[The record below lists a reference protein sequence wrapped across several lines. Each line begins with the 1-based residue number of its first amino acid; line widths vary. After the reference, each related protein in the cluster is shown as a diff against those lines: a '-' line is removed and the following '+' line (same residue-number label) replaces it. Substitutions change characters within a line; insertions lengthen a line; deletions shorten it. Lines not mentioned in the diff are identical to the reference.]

1 MMDSNKWTDSLP
13 KIYQKRDFTKDKL
26 DPEIWINTL
35 PKTKKKN
42 NSLKKYS
49 LILSTFVIGLVLV
62 SIIKNETRNLQ
73 KELDSLSTSINLLK
87 LELHQVT
94 LDHEVITSPE
104 NISRL
109 AKENLETDLIIY
121 KKAQIKEL
129 EKDRGLLVNLRKK
142 KLENYSNKKEKKLKE
157 KIKLKVAKK
166 IEVKKVELKKLQE
179 LYSKPEKL
187 PSELKLQVAKKIEK
201 TKVDLEK
208 LYNNP
213 KGAFETGKMQRWA
226 AVQVVKVLVGMP
238 IIGSGFCGGKGVGG
252 VLVGDPGGVPGGGVG
267 RCGGGT

>member
-1 MMDSNKWTDSLP
+1 NKWTDSLP
-13 KIYQKRDFTKDKL
+13 KIYQKRDFTKEKL
-26 DPEIWINTL
+26 DPEIWVNTL

-49 LILSTFVIGLVLV
+49 LILSTFIIGLVLV

-87 LELHQVT
+87 FELHQAT

-104 NISRL
+104 NILRL
-109 AKENLETDLIIY
+109 AKENLESDLTIY
-121 KKAQIKEL
+121 KKSQIEKLGKE
-129 EKDRGLLVNLRKK
+129 EGFSVNLRKT
-142 KLENYSNKKEKKLKE
+142 KLENYLNKKNQKLKE

-179 LYSKPEKL
+179 IYSKPEKL
-187 PSELKLQVAKKIEK
+187 PNELKLQVAKKIKK
-201 TKVDLEK
+201 TKIDLEK

-213 KGAFETGKMQRWA
+213 KSVFETEKMQRWA

-238 IIGSGFCGGKGVGG
+238 IIPGK
-252 VLVGDPGGVPGGGVG
+252 
-267 RCGGGT
+267 